1 MKTRSESD
9 SFGNIDVDA
18 AKYWGAQTQRSLQ
31 NFKIGGETM
40 PEPLIPMA
48 APRREDR
55 TTEPARPGAGT
66 QMKAPPKP
74 VSVRPTVS
82 AAALSACDRTSSPEL
97 LPSSP

>member
-1 MKTRSESD
+1 
-9 SFGNIDVDA
+9 
-18 AKYWGAQTQRSLQ
+18 
-31 NFKIGGETM
+31 M

-74 VSVRPTVS
+74 VRVRPTAS
-82 AAALSACDRTSSPEL
+82 AVAFSACHSTKSPEL